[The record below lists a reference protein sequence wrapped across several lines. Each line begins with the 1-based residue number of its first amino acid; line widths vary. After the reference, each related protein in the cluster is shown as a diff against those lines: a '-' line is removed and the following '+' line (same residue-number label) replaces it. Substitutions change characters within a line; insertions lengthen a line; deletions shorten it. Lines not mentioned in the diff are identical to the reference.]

1 MSRGFYRKLAAG
13 NIRKNGGTY
22 FPYILTCVF
31 TVAMYYIVKSLS
43 LNPGL
48 AQMPGAT
55 TLGYTMGMGSRIIMV
70 FSLIFLFYTNSFLV
84 KRRKKEFGVFNILGM
99 EKRHISRA
107 LFWEMLFV
115 AVISLCGGL
124 LVGIALDKVMFLLI
138 AKMLGGAVPLGFY
151 LSGKAVRAT
160 VSLFGVIFLLIYANM
175 VRQVQWANPVEL
187 LKGGNTGEKE
197 PRVKWLMAL
206 LGVICLG
213 AGYYVALAIT
223 NPIASIGLFFPA
235 VMLVIAGT
243 YFLFT
248 AGSIALLK
256 LLRKNKN
263 YYYKTRHFTSVSG
276 LLYRMK
282 RNAVGLASICVLSTM
297 VLVMVSSTTSLMI
310 GMEDILEARYPNDFA
325 LYTRIDGEIQEQGTW
340 EKQMARVSQL
350 QEEQGIPVT
359 GEMRYSYLSF
369 AAVRHGDTFEL
380 GGVDLTKGEFADLE
394 FISNLFFVPLAD
406 YNRLTGAH
414 KTLKSG
420 EVLFY
425 ANRNISYEAD
435 SLKVFDKEYAIVE
448 KLDSFLENGVSAA
461 DIASTYYL
469 VVRDIEELYGLEER
483 QREVYGENASNLRVY
498 YGFDTDSDA
507 RTQETFYSDLRQVL
521 SQEEFAGT
529 VESRAEA
536 RLDFFGVYGGLFFLG
551 IFLGSL
557 FLVATVL
564 IIYYKQI
571 SEGYEDKER
580 FVIMQKV
587 GMSWAEVRASIR
599 SQVLTV
605 FFLPL
610 LAAGIHVAVAFPLIA
625 RILLLF
631 NLTNT
636 RLYVV
641 CTLMCFLVFAALYVA
656 IYSWTARTYY
666 RIVK

>member
-1 MSRGFYRKLAAG
+1 M
-13 NIRKNGGTY
+13 
-22 FPYILTCVF
+22 
-31 TVAMYYIVKSLS
+31 
-43 LNPGL
+43 
-48 AQMPGAT
+48 
-55 TLGYTMGMGSRIIMV
+55 
-70 FSLIFLFYTNSFLV
+70 
-84 KRRKKEFGVFNILGM
+84 
-99 EKRHISRA
+99 
-107 LFWEMLFV
+107 
-115 AVISLCGGL
+115 
-124 LVGIALDKVMFLLI
+124 
-138 AKMLGGAVPLGFY
+138 
-151 LSGKAVRAT
+151 
-160 VSLFGVIFLLIYANM
+160 
-175 VRQVQWANPVEL
+175 
-187 LKGGNTGEKE
+187 
-197 PRVKWLMAL
+197 
-206 LGVICLG
+206 
-213 AGYYVALAIT
+213 
-223 NPIASIGLFFPA
+223 
-235 VMLVIAGT
+235 
-243 YFLFT
+243 
-248 AGSIALLK
+248 
-256 LLRKNKN
+256 
-263 YYYKTRHFTSVSG
+263 
-276 LLYRMK
+276 
-282 RNAVGLASICVLSTM
+282 
-297 VLVMVSSTTSLMI
+297 
-310 GMEDILEARYPNDFA
+310 
-325 LYTRIDGEIQEQGTW
+325 
-340 EKQMARVSQL
+340 
-350 QEEQGIPVT
+350 
-359 GEMRYSYLSF
+359 
-369 AAVRHGDTFEL
+369 
-380 GGVDLTKGEFADLE
+380 
-394 FISNLFFVPLAD
+394 
-406 YNRLTGAH
+406 
-414 KTLKSG
+414 
-420 EVLFY
+420 
-425 ANRNISYEAD
+425 
-435 SLKVFDKEYAIVE
+435 FDKEYAIVE

-469 VVRDIEELYGLEER
+469 VVRDMEELYGLEER

-641 CTLMCFLVFAALYVA
+641 CTLMCFLVFAVLYVA